1 MRRQRLWLPSLWL
14 EPRSPCARTTIAAA
28 AILRLGRTTATAN
41 TTGNT
46 MRPVTAAAIA
56 ALGLAPAAIT
66 EERTPMRKRYL
77 FVALAVFFPLATN
90 SLAWDGVD
98 TESGNDVEIGSG
110 NLVRPGRDIEVY
122 DYGSGSYRDVE
133 VQSIRRSG
141 SSVEVEV
148 YDNESGEYRTFE
160 MEDE

>member
-1 MRRQRLWLPSLWL
+1 MRVKFLITALVAFL
-14 EPRSPCARTTIAAA
+14 SP
-28 AILRLGRTTATAN
+28 
-41 TTGNT
+41 
-46 MRPVTAAAIA
+46 
-56 ALGLAPAAIT
+56 
-66 EERTPMRKRYL
+66 
-77 FVALAVFFPLATN
+77 ATN